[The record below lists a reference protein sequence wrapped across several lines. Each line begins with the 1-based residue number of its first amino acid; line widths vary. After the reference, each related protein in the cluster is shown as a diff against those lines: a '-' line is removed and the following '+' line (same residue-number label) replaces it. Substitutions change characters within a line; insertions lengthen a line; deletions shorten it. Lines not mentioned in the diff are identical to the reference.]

1 MQATPACHHGQVR
14 GRSAHLQETSNA
26 ADAATSASEDANV
39 SDATGRGQGHQT
51 SAKVVEQ
58 SSREEGIVRAGETPI
73 EHERPEDWGWHG
85 EAGKAGRIAGWLLAV
100 VLLTLLVGNHE
111 GRVEDIYLVLA
122 SATLVGTLLWDMR
135 RRKNA
140 WRAR

>member
-1 MQATPACHHGQVR
+1 MGGYAAPPRT
-14 GRSAHLQETSNA
+14 EDTSNA

-39 SDATGRGQGHQT
+39 SDATGRGQGNQT

-58 SSREEGIVRAGETPI
+58 SNREEGIVRAGDTPI
-73 EHERPEDWGWHG
+73 QHERPEDWGWHG
-85 EAGKAGRIAGWLLAV
+85 EAGRTGRVFGWLLAV
-100 VLLTLLVGNHE
+100 FLLLMMFGNHE

-122 SATLVGTLLWDMR
+122 SATIVVTLLWDMR